1 MLLFQCWL
9 FFLQDTPP
17 NMTVP
22 RLHPALKV
30 SDSQSKT
37 VNIFDLTATDKGTD
51 FFHIVLFFFNKLPN
65 IMVYKT
71 KTL

>member
-9 FFLQDTPP
+9 FFLQDAPP

-51 FFHIVLFFFNKLPN
+51 YFSYRIVLFQQTTAYYG
-65 IMVYKT
+65 V
-71 KTL
+71 